1 MEQTGSPTGIPS
13 CKATVQRWG
22 YTHGTLGSPGI
33 VPRSTQLET
42 EVGKSQ
48 ERLPR
53 GEGQLTMDL
62 KFTAGLLLW
71 SSGEESPCNAG
82 DAGSIPG
89 GGTKITHATGATR
102 ELTCCKC

>member
-1 MEQTGSPTGIPS
+1 
-13 CKATVQRWG
+13 
-22 YTHGTLGSPGI
+22 
-33 VPRSTQLET
+33 
-42 EVGKSQ
+42 
-48 ERLPR
+48 
-53 GEGQLTMDL
+53 MDL